1 MNTPSIGFTVQ
12 RHTCMRRRCLACSH
26 SRSARLPEVRA
37 AQRITS
43 STVAFAVA
51 LCLFPASE
59 AAAHGFVG
67 KRFFPATLVTDD
79 PFIADELSLPTISYF
94 KNPANG
100 DEPATR
106 QTDFSLDV
114 SKRITENFGIAF
126 GASYLQLR
134 PEQGE
139 TQRGFDNLSLGLKYK
154 IYQNDPHES
163 ILSVGIDWDIG
174 GSGSKRVGADT
185 FSTFTPTLLFG
196 KGFGDLPDDMK
207 YLRPLAITGT
217 VGIGIPSRASTSTVG
232 EDGDV
237 IVQQNPN
244 TLQWGF
250 AIEYSIPYLNA
261 NVEGTGWNS
270 VFNQLIPVI
279 ELPMTTSL
287 NRGASGTTGTVNPGL
302 IWAGRYFQVAAE
314 AQIPVNRASGSQV
327 GWIVQLHVYLD
338 DLFPSS
344 VGRPIFGD

>member
-1 MNTPSIGFTVQ
+1 MITTAAISPSKVV
-12 RHTCMRRRCLACSH
+12 RMHEA
-26 SRSARLPEVRA
+26 RA
-37 AQRITS
+37 AQWIAS
-43 STVAFAVA
+43 STVALAAASCLLAVNDT
-51 LCLFPASE
+51 
-59 AAAHGFVG
+59 AAHGFVG
-67 KRFFPATLVTDD
+67 KRFFPATLATDD
-79 PFIADELSLPTISYF
+79 PFVADELSLPTVSYF
-94 KNPANG
+94 KTPADG

-114 SKRITENFGIAF
+114 SKRITDNFGIEF

-139 TQRGFDNLSLGLKYK
+139 TQHGFDDVSLGFKYK
-154 IYQNDPHES
+154 VYQDDPHEA
-163 ILSVGIDWDIG
+163 ILSVGVDWDIG
-174 GSGSKRVGADT
+174 GSGSKRVGAET

-217 VGIGIPSRASTSTVG
+217 AGIGIPSRTSTSTVG
-232 EDGDV
+232 DDGDV

-261 NVEGTGWNS
+261 NVEGTGWNAG
-270 VFNQLIPVI
+270 FNQLIPVI
-279 ELPMTTSL
+279 EFPMTTLL
-287 NRGASGTTGTVNPGL
+287 NRGGSGTTGTVNPGL
-302 IWAGRYFQVAAE
+302 IWAGRYFQIAAE

-327 GWIVQLHVYLD
+327 GWIVQLHFYLD
-338 DLFPSS
+338 DLFPSTI
-344 VGRPIFGD
+344 GRPLFPN

>member
-1 MNTPSIGFTVQ
+1 MITPSRSSTLQHHAYV
-12 RHTCMRRRCLACSH
+12 RRQSSLCSLAKKVW
-26 SRSARLPEVRA
+26 LQKVRA
-37 AQRITS
+37 AQWIAS
-43 STVAFAVA
+43 SSVALAVA
-51 LCLFPASE
+51 SSLLAANE

-67 KRFFPATLVTDD
+67 KRFFPATLATDD

-100 DEPATR
+100 GEPATR

-126 GASYLQLR
+126 GASYLELR

-139 TQRGFDNLSLGLKYK
+139 TQRGFDNVSLGLKYK
-154 IYQNDPHES
+154 VYQNDPHES

-174 GSGSKRVGADT
+174 GSGSKRVGAES
-185 FSTFTPTLLFG
+185 FSMFTPTLLFG

-217 VGIGIPSRASTSTVG
+217 VGIGIPSRTSTSSVN

-237 IVQQNPN
+237 IVQQDPN
-244 TLQWGF
+244 TLKWGF

-261 NVEGTGWNS
+261 NVEGTGWNAG
-270 VFNQLIPVI
+270 FNQLIPVI
-279 ELPMTTSL
+279 ELPMTTAL
-287 NRGASGTTGTVNPGL
+287 NRGGSGTTGTVNPGL
-302 IWAGRYFQVAAE
+302 IWAGRYFQIAAE
-314 AQIPVNRASGSQV
+314 AQIPINRASGSQV
-327 GWIVQLHVYLD
+327 GWIVQLHFYLD
-338 DLFPSS
+338 DLFPSMF
-344 VGRPIFGD
+344 GRPSFRN

>member
-1 MNTPSIGFTVQ
+1 MITPSFSTAL
-12 RHTCMRRRCLACSH
+12 RHHSH
-26 SRSARLPEVRA
+26 VR
-37 AQRITS
+37 QRIS
-43 STVAFAVA
+43 SLLRTVWPHEAPTAHSTILWSIAFAA
-51 LCLFPASE
+51 ASCLLAANE

-67 KRFFPATLVTDD
+67 KRFFPATLATDD

-94 KNPANG
+94 RTPANG

-106 QTDFSLDV
+106 ETNFSLDV

-134 PEQGE
+134 PDQGE
-139 TQRGFDNLSLGLKYK
+139 RQRGFDNVSLGLKYK
-154 IYQNDPHES
+154 VYQNDPHES
-163 ILSVGIDWDIG
+163 ILSIGIDWDIG
-174 GSGSKRVGADT
+174 GSGSKRVGAES

-244 TLQWGF
+244 TLRWGF
-250 AIEYSIPYLNA
+250 AIEYSIPYLNS
-261 NVEGTGWNS
+261 NVEGTGWSS
-270 VFNQLIPVI
+270 VFNQLIPLI
-279 ELPMTTSL
+279 EFPMTTSL

-302 IWAGRYFQVAAE
+302 VWAGRYFQVAAE
-314 AQIPVNRASGSQV
+314 AQIPVNRATGRQV
-327 GWIVQLHVYLD
+327 GWIVQLHFYLD
-338 DLFPSS
+338 DLFPSTI
-344 VGRPIFGD
+344 GRPVFRN